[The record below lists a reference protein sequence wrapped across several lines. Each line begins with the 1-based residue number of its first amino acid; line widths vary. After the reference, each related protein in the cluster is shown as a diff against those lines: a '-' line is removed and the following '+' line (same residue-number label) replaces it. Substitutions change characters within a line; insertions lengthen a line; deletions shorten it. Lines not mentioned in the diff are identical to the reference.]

1 MLLTI
6 AMALWATN
14 LLILLLLAIA
24 ILLILTVLIQRPQ
37 GGGLSAAFGS
47 AGSGQTAFGTKTG
60 DALTVFTVIMF
71 TLFVVVAIGLNFAMR
86 PSGAPAP
93 AVIESSTPVTGDP
106 APQTEPALTPA
117 PAPGEGT
124 GVENLVP
131 GANQEPVTTPGKTP
145 EAAPGTQPAGEQPA
159 PAPAPAP
166 TPAPATEPTPEQ
178 PETPPA
184 TDPSTAPK

>member
-71 TLFVVVAIGLNFAMR
+71 TLFVLVAIGLNFAMR
-86 PSGAPAP
+86 PSGAPVP
-93 AVIESSTPVTGDP
+93 AVIESATPGTEEP
-106 APQTEPALTPA
+106 APQTDPALTPA
-117 PAPGEGT
+117 PSPDVAPGEG
-124 GVENLVP
+124 VENPAPASNP
-131 GANQEPVTTPGKTP
+131 GTTPGTTP
-145 EAAPGTQPAGEQPA
+145 ESAPGTQPAGEQ
-159 PAPAPAP
+159 PAP

-178 PETPPA
+178 PQTPPA
-184 TDPSTAPK
+184 DPSNAPK